1 MVRRK
6 RSANSSPAR
15 RGPASRSLARRD
27 GKARSLKGTGRAN
40 RAKGNPAA
48 RPTQAT
54 YRGNPPEV
62 LAPVEIQPGQA
73 PDGTLPSSLGLE
85 RHASAA
91 RSGRA
96 ILEERV
102 NSRNETGPVL
112 TSGDVD
118 ADWVAAYSVGDETPG
133 GDNPTP
139 DQDVVDEIGKALGV
153 EYSDE
158 EELDGDR
165 VVERDR
171 HRWELDPASSEDYP
185 ERVKAV
191 PRPRTEGKAR
201 EGGNK
206 QGGSGSWGKKGK

>member
-1 MVRRK
+1 MARRK
-6 RSANSSPAR
+6 HSATSSRTRPAPGSRSLTRREANSGSLERSRTAHRRKKTSAAGPVPEAR
-15 RGPASRSLARRD
+15 RGEA
-27 GKARSLKGTGRAN
+27 
-40 RAKGNPAA
+40 
-48 RPTQAT
+48 
-54 YRGNPPEV
+54 PEV
-62 LAPVEIQPGQA
+62 LAPVEIRQGQA
-73 PDGTLPSSLGLE
+73 LDGALPSSLGLE

-96 ILEERV
+96 VLEERV
-102 NSRNETGPVL
+102 NSHNETGPVL

-153 EYSDE
+153 EYSEE

-171 HRWELDPASSEDYP
+171 HRWELDPASSEDYQ
-185 ERVKAV
+185 ERLKAV
-191 PRPRTEGKAR
+191 PKPRTEGKGR
-201 EGGNK
+201 EAGDK
-206 QGGSGSWGKKGK
+206 QGG